1 MQRVKLNI
9 VLAGFRQPIIACRIW
24 KIVQDPPKM
33 TNHPALKGI
42 FGKFIIVNIQLNDF
56 VYRETRLHNVYLLT
70 IIGADRTENL
80 PTIFSST
87 NMAIF
92 VLQT

>member
-1 MQRVKLNI
+1 MQRVKLTI
-9 VLAGFRQPIIACRIW
+9 VLAGFRQPIIFCKMW
-24 KIVQDPPKM
+24 KIVQDPPKI

-56 VYRETRLHNVYLLT
+56 VYREKRLNHVYLLT
-70 IIGADRTENL
+70 IIGADRTEHL